1 MSEQEPEAEDRL
13 GKNVKDSIGNDFG
26 VDGGNSRS
34 IGYTPDT
41 MMR

>member
-1 MSEQEPEAEDRL
+1 MSEQEPEAEDGL
-13 GKNVKDSIGNDFG
+13 GKNVEDSVGNNFG

-34 IGYTPDT
+34 ISYTPDA